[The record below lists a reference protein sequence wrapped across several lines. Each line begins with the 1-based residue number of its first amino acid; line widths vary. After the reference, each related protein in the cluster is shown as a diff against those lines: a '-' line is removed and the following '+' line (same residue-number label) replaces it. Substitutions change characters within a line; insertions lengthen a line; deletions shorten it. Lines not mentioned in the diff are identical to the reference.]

1 MHLGVGLRAHNVRY
15 GSKANSLHRSFLCRP
30 LPPESGH
37 SQRLGGREDFMSKRP
52 TRSVPRA
59 HGAFPDTLR
68 KFPVLSRKFPVL
80 LLREF
85 RRKHLIYCAEN
96 RA

>member
-1 MHLGVGLRAHNVRY
+1 M
-15 GSKANSLHRSFLCRP
+15 STRP
-30 LPPESGH
+30 N
-37 SQRLGGREDFMSKRP
+37 
-52 TRSVPRA
+52 RSVPRA

-68 KFPVLSRKFPVL
+68 KFTVLSRNFPVL

-85 RRKHLIYCAEN
+85 RRNHLIYCAEN